1 MSHFSV
7 PRVECVL
14 LVSSEFS
21 IQNDILMLFFLAGN
35 LRSHAAAGLWLRI
48 AMVDVM
54 CVMFGLGLMICGAV
68 IGTKLSTLHL
78 VLLSGTRYNQADGMV
93 RL

>member
-1 MSHFSV
+1 MTLVEF
-7 PRVECVL
+7 RVFHTERHYYP
-14 LVSSEFS
+14 FS
-21 IQNDILMLFFLAGN
+21 IAGN
-35 LRSHAAAGLWLRI
+35 LRSHAVAGLWLWI
-48 AMVDVM
+48 AVVDVM

-68 IGTKLSTLHL
+68 IGTKLSKLHL